1 MLKSNGRLRPA
12 DNIEMSNLKGKNMY
26 CPKCNKNY
34 MVSNIEFANT
44 KCESCGEQLE
54 DLNTSNASKA
64 VGKY

>member
-1 MLKSNGRLRPA
+1 MLKSNGRLKPA
-12 DNIEMSNLKGKNMY
+12 SKIELSNIKGKSMF

-34 MVSNIEFANT
+34 MVSKIEFANT

-64 VGKY
+64 VGK

>member
-1 MLKSNGRLRPA
+1 
-12 DNIEMSNLKGKNMY
+12 
-26 CPKCNKNY
+26 

-64 VGKY
+64 VGK